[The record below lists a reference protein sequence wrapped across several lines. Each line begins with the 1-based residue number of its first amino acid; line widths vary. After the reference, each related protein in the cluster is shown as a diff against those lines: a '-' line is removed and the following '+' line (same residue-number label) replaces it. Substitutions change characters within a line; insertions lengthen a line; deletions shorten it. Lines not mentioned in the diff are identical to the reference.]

1 MIITCPQCAVRY
13 NLSAAQIGPQGK
25 KLRCVKCNHEWF
37 QQPETATAEP
47 AAPIAPDTT
56 ETPSTEKSART
67 PLKLDKRLIAL
78 PLVVIII
85 GLVGFIGY
93 TLYKPTPKD
102 TVLLY
107 NQTLSPIEEETYD
120 TPTGLTMS
128 AIEREIVED
137 GPVTML
143 VFKGTV
149 TNNNSVTTTVP
160 EIRVQLLSEDGAEID
175 FWPATLDNKVLE
187 ENGSTNWSVRF
198 LNPPLEKIYEYRA
211 YFRE

>member
-1 MIITCPQCAVRY
+1 MIITCPHCAVRY

-37 QQPETATAEP
+37 QEPEVQAQAPT
-47 AAPIAPDTT
+47 APIAPEAAD
-56 ETPSTEKSART
+56 TPSADKPAHRGFT
-67 PLKLDKRLIAL
+67 LDKRLIAL
-78 PLVVIII
+78 PLIAIIVA
-85 GLVGFIGY
+85 LVGFIGY
-93 TLYKPTPKD
+93 TLYKPTPKE

-107 NQTLSPIEEETYD
+107 NQTLSPIEEETFD
-120 TPTGLTMS
+120 TPTGLSMS

-175 FWPATLDNKVLE
+175 FWPATLDKKVLG
-187 ENGSTNWSVRF
+187 ENDSTNWSVRF